1 MQNDGL
7 FLRRSC
13 WQKRKM
19 ETSRL
24 EKGNIEI
31 VFLRNFEWFR
41 QYPVFVIQIK
51 QQTTLVTSRTGD
63 MDF

>member
-1 MQNDGL
+1 
-7 FLRRSC
+7 
-13 WQKRKM
+13 M